1 MKRWNF
7 KKQPSDYVE
16 GRYFPVLERISKLEE
31 TVKEALKK
39 RDDKIAELHF
49 SLANLRGQ
57 IRAEVATQLSKGI
70 DTQVEERLDDL
81 DERLLKQERIFDEFK
96 EVTDHNVKLLDQIV
110 YKHEVNLS
118 EHAEALAQLAKTPQ
132 PVESRF
138 DFCEGKTYSPFMSQL
153 LEQAWKKVNSP
164 TLIDPFSHWLTN
176 EQRSLL
182 PLPFDVIAAVY
193 LNTLGAPEYAHVS
206 NLAAQIGWLKKGEV
220 SQVASSQVAKG
231 YLAERWLTE
240 QEWSLP
246 GSRPRVFRL
255 TDRCLALF
263 FGSGTSNMAGSS
275 AHRAME
281 RAFFKEAISV
291 SPPRLFMAIPQ
302 LTGESRPDGVLVERV
317 DAKCWNW
324 QNACAVNSET
334 DQEVR
339 AHSSTQPGSEGEVY
353 LNLIRPFAQGCKAL
367 IVVCLQDS
375 AEKLTELV
383 NELPSWVAK
392 RIHIQVVYI

>member
-1 MKRWNF
+1 MKGWKF
-7 KKQPSDYVE
+7 KKQEPNEGE

-31 TVKEALKK
+31 ALESALKE
-39 RDDKIAELHF
+39 RDEKIAALHF
-49 SLANLRGQ
+49 NLANLRGT
-57 IRAEVATQLSKGI
+57 IRTEVASQLVKGI
-70 DTQVEERLDDL
+70 DTQIEGRLDDIDDRVL
-81 DERLLKQERIFDEFK
+81 ELEKVFDEFRN
-96 EVTDHNVKLLDQIV
+96 VTDRNVNQLDQIV
-110 YKHEVNLS
+110 YRHEVSLG
-118 EHAEALAQLAKTPQ
+118 EYAETLRQLAQTPQ
-132 PVESRF
+132 PSESRF
-138 DFCEGKTYSPFMSQL
+138 DFCEGKSYSPFMTQL
-153 LEQAWKKVNSP
+153 LEQAWKKANSP
-164 TLIDPFSHWLTN
+164 TLLDPFSRWLTN

-220 SQVASSQVAKG
+220 SHVASSQVAKG

-263 FGSGTSNMAGSS
+263 FASGTSNMAGGSI
-275 AHRAME
+275 HRAMQ
-281 RAFFKEAISV
+281 RAFFREAISA

-317 DAKCWNW
+317 DSKCWDW
-324 QNACAVNSET
+324 QNACAVNFET

-339 AHSSTQPGSEGEVY
+339 AHSSTQPDKEGEVY
-353 LNLIRPFAQGCKAL
+353 LNLLRPFAQGCRAL

-383 NELPSWVAK
+383 NQVPSWLAK
-392 RIHIQVVYI
+392 RIHIQVVYV